1 MKPLREREKVC
12 CSLIPF
18 TFLPFLSCLFSF
30 FLLIA
35 LQLIEKIQTVTNER
49 DAIIAYKERL
59 SKQQRGNTAPS
70 STMSRTTGKDDN
82 VNHMLE
88 MVKSFLPLLCVSLCL
103 SLSISLSVSFS
114 FLRNKNEWKLFE
126 EDKKKN

>member
-88 MVKSFLPLLCVSLCL
+88 MVRSFLHIPLL
-103 SLSISLSVSFS
+103 LSVSLS
-114 FLRNKNEWKLFE
+114 DFLSLYLSVCLILIS
-126 EDKKKN
+126 